1 MSAYLQMGH
10 DTENLVGA
18 DDLGEFA
25 GIILSPVNRDPEQ
38 IAEKMPLFREAG
50 NYDIVLD
57 PQLYIPRANREHL
70 VKQPYFPA
78 TFDTADFSSPEGWT
92 DILKRLSDFAKGLAV
107 DAVASP
113 VTMPR
118 RWADEFYDTS
128 VETSRML
135 SAEVGE
141 DIRVLTTC
149 LVSLS
154 DLANATRAREIG
166 TVMTR
171 HETAGFY
178 VVLHTEIEPRR
189 EIRDAEGLASFMY
202 LISLLQRH
210 APVTVAYTSS
220 DMLLFKAAG
229 AENCGTSKF
238 FNLRRFTPSRF
249 DEPMATGGG
258 QLPYW
263 FEHSLLGFL
272 READIR
278 RLQRDGHGNLIGQG
292 HSGSTSGKGILDLFL
307 TNPSQAW
314 LAMSWRQYLSWFGKT
329 ESEVNAGG
337 VALVRQWLTA
347 AESNWRELDDDEILM
362 DEPRNDG
369 SVLGDK
375 RFGISVDYDTVEQV
389 ASYP

>member
-18 DDLGEFA
+18 DDLDEFT

-38 IAEKMPLFREAG
+38 IADKMPVFRKAG
-50 NYDIVLD
+50 DYDIVLD
-57 PQLYIPRANREHL
+57 PQLYIPRGNREHL
-70 VKQPYFPA
+70 VKQPYFPD
-78 TFDTADFSSPEGWT
+78 TFDTTDFSAPTGWA
-92 DILKRLSDFAKGLAV
+92 DIVGRLSGFAGDLGV

-113 VTMPR
+113 VSMPR
-118 RWADEFYDTS
+118 RWTDEFYDTC

-135 SAEVGE
+135 SFEIGE
-141 DIRVLTTC
+141 PMRVLTTC
-149 LVSLS
+149 LVSLG
-154 DLANATRAREIG
+154 DLASATRAREIG
-166 TVMTR
+166 SIMTR
-171 HETAGFY
+171 YDTGGFY
-178 VVLHTEIEPRR
+178 IVLHTDIEPRR
-189 EIRDAEGLASFMY
+189 ETSDPLGIASFMY

-210 APVTVAYTSS
+210 APVTVAYSSS

-249 DEPMATGGG
+249 DEPPAGGGG

-278 RLQRDGHGNLIGQG
+278 RLQRDGFGSLIGQR
-292 HSGSTSGKGILDLFL
+292 HSGCATGRCILNLFS
-307 TNPSQAW
+307 TNPGEAW

-329 ESEVNAGG
+329 EKEVHDGG
-337 VALVRQWLTA
+337 AALVREWLTI
-347 AESNWRELDDDEILM
+347 AESNWRKLEDNEILL

-369 SVLGDK
+369 SWVRPWRQALRD
-375 RFGISVDYDTVEQV
+375 FGRL
-389 ASYP
+389 